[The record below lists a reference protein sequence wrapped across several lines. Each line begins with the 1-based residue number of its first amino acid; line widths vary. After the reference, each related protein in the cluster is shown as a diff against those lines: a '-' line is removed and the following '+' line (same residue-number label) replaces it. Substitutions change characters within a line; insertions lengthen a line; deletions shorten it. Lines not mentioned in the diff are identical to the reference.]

1 VRGRVGNARVSSVAG
16 GVLVK
21 AQSAGG
27 GRREEGLMVIEMEEV
42 EAFRSRGVECRWD
55 RWVRVQTNP
64 KER

>member
-1 VRGRVGNARVSSVAG
+1 
-16 GVLVK
+16 
-21 AQSAGG
+21 
-27 GRREEGLMVIEMEEV
+27 VIEMEEV